1 MFLTLTLLK
10 KISKHQLEGMV
21 AHLEQNSNFYVQ
33 RETLIYRE
41 IFLFSDDI
49 LYSVNF
55 SVIWQ
60 KLHMQSRFIMFSKF
74 FLYSEKFFKF
84 RESFLFKETFCIQ
97 RKSLTSKTTFI
108 VRENVDIQRKYVY
121 SE

>member
-21 AHLEQNSNFYVQ
+21 AHLEQNSRFYVQ

-41 IFLFSDDI
+41 TFLFSDDI

-55 SVIWQ
+55 SVI
-60 KLHMQSRFIMFSKF
+60 
-74 FLYSEKFFKF
+74 
-84 RESFLFKETFCIQ
+84 
-97 RKSLTSKTTFI
+97 
-108 VRENVDIQRKYVY
+108 
-121 SE
+121 